1 LKKKHQQNNKECVEN
16 QKKSQMPISE
26 SDPQKFFDILAS
38 KLNKYLDEQNEKPL
52 RVKSFSNSHLPS
64 FDMHGKDHGNENE
77 YEEVYDDEEYDNY
90 EEVQEEEDE
99 IDEMNRLN
107 LAPVQFEN
115 KKIKENFSL
124 NCRHLLKNVDSD
136 IDVQLEEHIDRVY
149 NNGDH
154 EHSQILKENRQRI
167 TQAPLKQLQHNDSS
181 KMCVKVNSNSNGDK
195 HKNNKQNVIIDI
207 YLY

>member
-1 LKKKHQQNNKECVEN
+1 
-16 QKKSQMPISE
+16 MPISE
-26 SDPQKFFDILAS
+26 SDPQKFFEILAS

-64 FDMHGKDHGNENE
+64 FDMHGRDHGNENE
-77 YEEVYDDEEYDNY
+77 YEEVYDDDEEYDNY
-90 EEVQEEEDE
+90 EEVQEEDGG
-99 IDEMNRLN
+99 IDVNEMNRLN
-107 LAPVQFEN
+107 LAPVQFE
-115 KKIKENFSL
+115 KIKENFSL

-154 EHSQILKENRQRI
+154 EHSQFLKENRQR

-181 KMCVKVNSNSNGDK
+181 KMCVKVNSNSDK

-207 YLY
+207 FILNYF